1 VAKITINS
9 GSPYAWEAN
18 LSEGETTLGAGADND
33 VVVEEEGVSAHHCR
47 IILDQGVV
55 TVIDLD
61 STNGIV
67 VDGIRIGHAEW
78 LHGQTIS
85 LGKTPIKLALP
96 QQSASVSY
104 NPKTLGQASFRHGS
118 PEPSGKR
125 DRFCFYETWK
135 QRIPAIR
142 TILLLTILVS
152 SLPYALW
159 NPGTG
164 FFSLVLTTAMICY
177 VLLWVEGAN
186 FVRNFFAFCLGG
198 MAGLYLA
205 IYLVIA
211 GDETKGIGLFI
222 VSIEKPFLMVAHWL
236 VGEVNIQIYMIMHT
250 SLCVVLGGLT
260 MTGIVSIAARLI
272 NGTLSTI
279 SGED

>member
-1 VAKITINS
+1 LKITINS
-9 GSPYAWEAN
+9 ESPYAWEAD

-33 VVVEEEGVSAHHCR
+33 VVIEEEGVSAHHCR
-47 IILDQGVV
+47 IILDQGIV

-61 STNGIV
+61 STNGTLV
-67 VDGIRIGHAEW
+67 NGKRITHAMW

-85 LGKTPIKLALP
+85 LGKTPIKLASP
-96 QQSASVSY
+96 QQSAPLTYS
-104 NPKTLGQASFRHGS
+104 PKTSGHTSFRYAP

-125 DRFCFYETWK
+125 NRFHFFESWK
-135 QRIPAIR
+135 QRIPATR

-152 SLPYALW
+152 SVPYALW
-159 NPGTG
+159 DPGTG

-186 FVRNFFAFCLGG
+186 YVRNFFAFCLGG
-198 MAGLYLA
+198 MVGLYLA

-222 VSIEKPFLMVAHWL
+222 VSIEKPFLLVAHWL
-236 VGEVNIQIYMIMHT
+236 VGEVNIQAYMIMHT

-260 MTGIVSIAARLI
+260 MTGIASIAARLI